1 MPVSLT
7 PSIELID
14 TLQFGLPG
22 TGATYHIYGERHAL
36 IDTGT
41 SHALAQITEH
51 LGSHAPEFIFLT
63 HVHPDHAGGAAL
75 LAQAY
80 PQAMIGVHKLGT
92 KHLIDPSQINE
103 SIRSSTG
110 PLADLYGEI
119 STLPSERITVLKHGD
134 RFDFG
139 KGIIIEVID
148 APGHAPHHLC
158 FFERSH
164 RSLFCGDAVGIHR
177 GKIRVP
183 ATVPPSFD
191 LEESRATIRR
201 LKKYKP
207 NRLYFTH
214 FGEVK
219 RAVSVLE
226 QYEHALREWVERIR
240 ELRRELSEEE
250 VIRKILSVPQF
261 GSLEKEL
268 RLELAMCVRG
278 VLKYLN
284 RRDR

>member
-41 SHALAQITEH
+41 SHAVAQITEH
-51 LGSHAPEFIFLT
+51 LGPHAPEFIFLT

-80 PQAMIGVHKLGT
+80 PQAMIGVHELGT
-92 KHLIDPSQINE
+92 KHLIDPSRVNE
-103 SIRSSTG
+103 SVRSSTG
-110 PLADLYGEI
+110 PLADLYGEM
-119 STLPSERITVLKHGD
+119 SPLPSERITVLKHGD

-164 RSLFCGDAVGIHR
+164 RALFCGDAVGIHR

-191 LEESRATIRR
+191 LEESRATIHR

-226 QYEHALREWVERIR
+226 QYDHALREWVERIR

-250 VIRKILSVPQF
+250 VVRKILSVPQF
-261 GSLEKEL
+261 GSLEEEL

>member
-14 TLQFGLPG
+14 MLQFGLPG

-41 SHALAQITEH
+41 SHSVARIREQ
-51 LGSHAPEFIFLT
+51 LGLHAPDFIFLT

-80 PQAMIGVHKLGT
+80 PQAMIGVHERGVE
-92 KHLIDPSQINE
+92 HLIDPSRVNA
-103 SIRSSTG
+103 SVRALTG
-110 PLADLYGEI
+110 KLANLYGEMFP
-119 STLPSERITVLKHGD
+119 LPAERITVLKHGD
-134 RFDFG
+134 RFDLG
-139 KGIIIEVID
+139 KGITIEVID

-164 RSLFCGDAVGIHR
+164 RALFCGDAVGIRR

-191 LEESRATIRR
+191 LEESRATIHR

-214 FGEVK
+214 FGEV
-219 RAVSVLE
+219 RNAVSILKE
-226 QYEHALREWVERIR
+226 YDHALHEWVERIR
-240 ELRRELSEEE
+240 ELRRDLSDEE
-250 VIRKILSVPQF
+250 VVREILSAPQF
-261 GSLEKEL
+261 KSLAEEL
-268 RLELAMCVRG
+268 HFELAMCVRG
-278 VLKYLN
+278 VLHYLA